1 MNENC
6 DYHKRNTSVVI
17 CDTDIPQRLTKSLS
31 LAIII
36 FILCNIDLTLTK
48 QDDWILDIFRRCALL
63 VLQFTAKANN
73 SCKVYQYTNVFG
85 RLNFFN
91 L

>member
-1 MNENC
+1 MRKGSPY
-6 DYHKRNTSVVI
+6 DFDKRNTSVVI

-63 VLQFTAKANN
+63 VLQFIYKLH
-73 SCKVYQYTNVFG
+73 VQ
-85 RLNFFN
+85 
-91 L
+91 